1 MAKYTKDSKLKEL
14 LDDPEAL
21 AILQK
26 YYNVDTKNPLMK
38 MAFGMT
44 LEKCLSFPQVE
55 LTDEQKQQ
63 LYDELEA
70 LG

>member
-14 LDDPEAL
+14 LDDPEAF

-26 YYNVDTKNPLMK
+26 FYNVDTKNPLMK
-38 MAFGMT
+38 MAYGMT